1 MSNNKVIY
9 YCYSELTIIKIIV
22 YAYDKFDID
31 KLKRFNKYGQLKEN
45 NISKAI
51 REFLPIL
58 GHEVIIKLID
68 KSNNRKEFIKDL
80 SEVTKEEKWI
90 VK

>member
-31 KLKRFNKYGQLKEN
+31 ELKRFNKYGQLKEN
-45 NISKAI
+45 NISKVI

-58 GHEVIIKLID
+58 GHKVILKLID
-68 KSNNRKEFIKDL
+68 KSNNRKEFIKELTEIIERDN
-80 SEVTKEEKWI
+80 K
-90 VK
+90 

>member
-1 MSNNKVIY
+1 MTNKKEIY
-9 YCYSELTIIKIIV
+9 YYYSELTIIKIIV
-22 YAYDKFDID
+22 YAYDKFEID
-31 KLKRFNKYGQLKEN
+31 ELKRYNKYGQIKEN

-51 REFLPIL
+51 REFLQIL

-80 SEVTKEEKWI
+80 SEVINNK
-90 VK
+90 